1 MIRQQIGKNSEM
13 RKSKSKSK
21 SKMDAKKGK
30 DTNAKNIGVIK
41 KEPIVKFPWKDN
53 QEAKDDLD
61 SQLLDWE

>member
-1 MIRQQIGKNSEM
+1 MIRQQIGKNSET
-13 RKSKSKSK
+13 RKSK

-53 QEAKDDLD
+53 QEAKNDLD
-61 SQLLDWE
+61 SQLLDWD